1 MNLLIMLRRTMG
13 LKDLG
18 ELYNSLLDL
27 GMIMEVDVLKCDG
40 QWPSSKQALAISTN
54 FSDIWSH

>member
-1 MNLLIMLRRTMG
+1 MG